1 LQGQVPGD
9 VFAVIPS
16 TESPNSMKYSTPF
29 FAGIAMAAT
38 LTVMAPETLA
48 DGYKIE
54 NPRARPSL
62 GVAKNTAAFFTIH
75 NNTGKADKLV
85 SAEGTVSRKV
95 ELHTHL
101 KENGVFKMRQVPHI
115 DIPANG
121 MVELKSGGLHVMVIG
136 VHSPLKV
143 GDKFKLKLN
152 FEHAKPMTI
161 TVPVKKMTGHMMH
174 MKMDHKKM
182 KGMKMDH
189 KKMDHKKMK
198 APAN

>member
-1 LQGQVPGD
+1 
-9 VFAVIPS
+9 
-16 TESPNSMKYSTPF
+16 MKYSTPF
-29 FAGIAMAAT
+29 FTSVAVAT
-38 LTVMAPETLA
+38 ALTVMVPAALA

-75 NNTGKADKLV
+75 NATAQADKLL

-101 KENGVFKMRQVPHI
+101 KENGVFKMRQVKFI

-121 MVELKSGGLHVMVIG
+121 KVELKSGGLHVMVIG

-143 GDKFKLKLN
+143 GDKFELKLN

-161 TVPVKKMTGHMMH
+161 TVPVKKLTGHMM
-174 MKMDHKKM
+174 MN
-182 KGMKMDH
+182 H
-189 KKMDHKKMK
+189 KKMDHKKMDGMK
-198 APAN
+198 MKKPSN